1 MNASKK
7 QACCCCILSC
17 APKDWMR
24 DVLEDSVEERDL
36 SCGWSLWKG
45 PAVPSPLPCGCG
57 ACSGP
62 RTDPDLVS
70 PNEPDS
76 FRRPSAMLEAAEA
89 ARKARASID
98 GSGCCCCC
106 MS

>member
-24 DVLEDSVEERDL
+24 DVLEDRVEERDL
-36 SCGWSLWKG
+36 RWGWSLWKG

-62 RTDPDLVS
+62 RTDPDLVR
-70 PNEPDS
+70 NEPDS